1 MSRPTEL
8 DALRAHGWLSET
20 GEAFRN
26 AVLDR
31 CVLKRVGRAETL
43 YRAGDEAGGLY
54 GLIDGAF
61 GVMVAPGQRAPFL
74 GILARPGFWIGEAS
88 VITRGPRAIGI
99 VASRDSV
106 VAHLPLGQWDA
117 IVHADA
123 QAWRWL
129 AYLTL
134 RNELFALAVIDAL
147 RMRRSE
153 DRLAAILAILAMGPD
168 GERKGRP
175 ATSSVLALPIDIS
188 QDDLASMANLSR
200 SSAGRILDGLEARG
214 LISRSYRAVNILDLE
229 GLRRRRGA

>member
-1 MSRPTEL
+1 MSRPTEF

-20 GEAFRN
+20 AETFRN

-31 CVLKRVGRAETL
+31 CALKRVARGETL
-43 YRAGDEAGGLY
+43 YRAGDAAGGLY
-54 GLIDGAF
+54 GLIDGTF

-99 VASRDSV
+99 VATRDSV

-117 IVHADA
+117 IVHADG

-153 DRLAAILAILAMGPD
+153 DRLAAILAILAEGP
-168 GERKGRP
+168 ERRQKGV
-175 ATSSVLALPIDIS
+175 AEGLSSQRPIDIS

-200 SSAGRILDGLEARG
+200 SSAGRILEAFEARG
-214 LISRSYRAVNILDLE
+214 LISRSYRTVNILDLE
-229 GLRRRRGA
+229 GLRRRRGP